1 MIEVDKVIK
10 KENLISI
17 DEALELNRETIKK
30 IYNTNVNPALGNLL
44 ALLNFDK
51 KYTRAQG
58 TQVWDEKGNS
68 YLDFLGGY
76 GSLNLGHN
84 HQAVIEAID
93 KVKSLPNIL
102 QASINP
108 LAAALA
114 HNLAQITPGELS
126 NVFFGNS
133 GAEAVEGALK
143 TAKIYTGKRKI
154 IYCEGSFH
162 GKTTGALSV
171 TGRVKYQKPFYPLI
185 PQCEPVPFGDLEA
198 LERALKDK
206 DTACFIVEPI
216 QGEGGIIL
224 PPEGYLKAAR
234 ELCTKYEAL
243 FIVDEVQ
250 TGFGRTGK
258 MFASEWD
265 GIAPDIMCFAK
276 ALGGGIM
283 PIGAFITTKEIW
295 EKSYGSTDRA
305 TLHTS
310 TFGGNSWAAA
320 AALATLE
327 VLLDGDLAYEA
338 REKGNYLLERLA
350 QLKSQYA
357 LIKDVRGKGLLIG
370 IEFQQEQSVLDKLTG
385 GKVSELTKE
394 YTGALVAGELLNKH
408 NIITAYTI
416 NNPNVIRLEPP
427 LTVTYE
433 ELDYV
438 INSLNK
444 TFSSNKSVIKLALS
458 SSKSIIGSLLKK

>member
-1 MIEVDKVIK
+1 MIK
-10 KENLISI
+10 KENIISI
-17 DEALELNRETIKK
+17 DEALELNRDAIKK

-51 KYTRAQG
+51 KYIKAQG

-76 GSLNLGHN
+76 GSLNIGHN
-84 HQAVIEAID
+84 HPAVIEAID
-93 KVKSLPNIL
+93 KVKFLPNIL
-102 QASINP
+102 QARINP
-108 LAAALA
+108 LAAVLA

-143 TAKIYTGKRKI
+143 TARIYSGKGKI

-162 GKTTGALSV
+162 GKTIGALSV

-198 LERALKDK
+198 LERSLKDK

-224 PPEGYLKAAR
+224 PPEGYLKVAR

-243 FIVDEVQ
+243 LIVDEVQ

-338 REKGNYLLERLA
+338 REKGDYLLERLA
-350 QLKSQYA
+350 QLKSQYT

-438 INSLNK
+438 INSLDK
-444 TFSSNKSVIKLALS
+444 TFASNKSVIKLALS
-458 SSKSIIGSLLKK
+458 SSKSIISSLLKK

>member
-1 MIEVDKVIK
+1 MIK
-10 KENLISI
+10 KENIISI

-51 KYTRAQG
+51 KYIKAQG

-76 GSLNLGHN
+76 GSLNIGHN
-84 HQAVIEAID
+84 HPAVIEAID
-93 KVKSLPNIL
+93 KVKFLPNIL
-102 QASINP
+102 QARINP

-143 TAKIYTGKRKI
+143 TAKIYSGKGKI

-162 GKTTGALSV
+162 GKTIGALSV

-185 PQCEPVPFGDLEA
+185 PQCESVPFGDLEA

-243 FIVDEVQ
+243 LIVDEVQ

-258 MFASEWD
+258 IFASEWD
-265 GIAPDIMCFAK
+265 GIAPDIMCLAK

-338 REKGNYLLERLA
+338 REKGDYLLERLA
-350 QLKSQYA
+350 QLKSQYT

-438 INSLNK
+438 INSLDK
-444 TFSSNKSVIKLALS
+444 TFASNKSVIKLALS

>member
-1 MIEVDKVIK
+1 MIK
-10 KENLISI
+10 KEDIISI
-17 DEALELNRETIKK
+17 DQALELNRETVKK
-30 IYNTNVNPALGNLL
+30 LYNTNVNPALGNLL

-51 KYTRAQG
+51 KYVRAQG
-58 TQVWDEKGNS
+58 TKVWDEKGDS
-68 YLDFLGGY
+68 HLDFLGGY
-76 GSLNLGHN
+76 GSLNIGHN
-84 HQAVIEAID
+84 HPAVVEAID
-93 KVKSLPNIL
+93 KVKSRPNIL

-108 LAAALA
+108 LASALA

-143 TAKIYTGKRKI
+143 TARIYTGKGKI
-154 IYCEGSFH
+154 IYCDGSFH

-171 TGRVKYQKPFYPLI
+171 TGRVKYQKLFYPLL
-185 PQCEPVPFGDLEA
+185 PGCESVPFGDAEA
-198 LERALKDK
+198 LEKALMGKDV
-206 DTACFIVEPI
+206 ACFIVEPI

-258 MFASEWD
+258 MFASEWE
-265 GIAPDIMCFAK
+265 GITPDIMCFAK

-295 EKSYGSTDRA
+295 GKSYGTADRA

-310 TFGGNSWAAA
+310 TFGGNTWAAA
-320 AALATLE
+320 AGLATLSVFIE
-327 VLLDGDLAYEA
+327 EDLANEA
-338 REKGNYLLERLA
+338 KKKGDYLLEKLA
-350 QLKSQYA
+350 QLKSKYP
-357 LIKDVRGKGLLIG
+357 LIKDIRGKGLLVG
-370 IEFQQEQSVLDKLTG
+370 IEFQQQEQSVLDKLTG
-385 GKVSELTKE
+385 GKASELTKE
-394 YTGALVAGELLNKH
+394 YTGSLIAGELLNNH
-408 NIITAYTI
+408 NVITAYTL
-416 NNPNVIRLEPP
+416 NNPNVIRLAPP

-433 ELDYV
+433 ELDHV
-438 INSLNK
+438 IDALDK
-444 TFSSNKSVIKLALS
+444 TFASNKSVIKLALS
-458 SSKSIIGSLLKK
+458 SSKSILGSILKK

>member
-1 MIEVDKVIK
+1 MIK
-10 KENLISI
+10 KENIISI
-17 DEALELNRETIKK
+17 DEALELNRDAIKK

-51 KYTRAQG
+51 KYIKAQG

-76 GSLNLGHN
+76 GSLNIGHN
-84 HQAVIEAID
+84 HPAVIEAID
-93 KVKSLPNIL
+93 KVKFLPNIL
-102 QASINP
+102 QARINP
-108 LAAALA
+108 LAAVLA

-143 TAKIYTGKRKI
+143 TARIYSGKGKI

-162 GKTTGALSV
+162 GKTIGALSV

-198 LERALKDK
+198 LERSLKDK

-243 FIVDEVQ
+243 LIVDEVQ

-338 REKGNYLLERLA
+338 REKGDYLLERLA
-350 QLKSQYA
+350 QLKSQYT

-394 YTGALVAGELLNKH
+394 YTGAFVAGELLNKH

-438 INSLNK
+438 INSLDK
-444 TFSSNKSVIKLALS
+444 TFASNKSVIKLALS
-458 SSKSIIGSLLKK
+458 SSKSIISSLLKK